1 MLSHLFRI
9 RSSLSIVLAAA
20 CIATAVSAQQ
30 TEKAKDAPPVAPGGK
45 MTVKKS
51 DEPIEGERRIAFP
64 SPYARMLGLETAL
77 KKAGVQV
84 DWTAAYQ
91 KRAIKNLKVA
101 DVKNDKG
108 TLGFTLG
115 VRLADGVIAFMG
127 KDQARL
133 KACAQDVK
141 ALAEKLGVK
150 RDDLGS
156 IGPLVRAVED
166 EDWTEI
172 YWHMGVLQQEVVTSL
187 DKNKDR
193 SMTAIIASGAWLQGM
208 RYATDIIL
216 KSITKVNLS
225 NMVRAAAIPD
235 LLSKELQ
242 KTPAEVLELPAVK
255 TSIKVLDAVRPLIDV
270 GIEAD
275 IPAEKLQEIEQLAT
289 SAIDGIL
296 Q

>member
-9 RSSLSIVLAAA
+9 RSSSIIVLAAA
-20 CIATAVSAQQ
+20 CITTAVSAQQ
-30 TEKAKDAPPVAPGGK
+30 TDKAKDAPPVAPGGK

-64 SPYARMLGLETAL
+64 SPYARMLGIETAL

-84 DWTAAYQ
+84 DWAAAYQ

-127 KDQARL
+127 KDQGRL

-208 RYATDIIL
+208 RYATDTIL
-216 KSITKVNLS
+216 KSISKVNLS

-242 KTPAEVLELPAVK
+242 KTPADVLELPAVK
-255 TSIKVLDAVRPLIDV
+255 KSIKVLDAVRPLIDV
-270 GIEAD
+270 GIDAD

-289 SAIDGIL
+289 GTIDDIL

>member
-1 MLSHLFRI
+1 M
-9 RSSLSIVLAAA
+9 LAAA
-20 CIATAVSAQQ
+20 CVATAVSAQQ

-64 SPYARMLGLETAL
+64 SPYARMLGIETAL

-91 KRAIKNLKVA
+91 KRAIKIKI
-101 DVKNDKG
+101 DEIKNDKG

-216 KSITKVNLS
+216 KSMSKINLS

-242 KTPAEVLELPAVK
+242 KTPAEVLELSTVK
-255 TSIKVLDAVRPLIDV
+255 KSIQVLDAVRPLIDV
-270 GIEAD
+270 GIDAD
-275 IPAEKLQEIEQLAT
+275 IPAEKLQEIEKLAT
-289 SAIDGIL
+289 SVIDSVL

>member
-1 MLSHLFRI
+1 MLSYLHRI
-9 RSSLSIVLAAA
+9 RSSWITVLAAA
-20 CIATAVSAQQ
+20 CVATAVSAQQ

-64 SPYARMLGLETAL
+64 SPYARMLGIETAL

-91 KRAIKNLKVA
+91 KRAIKIKI
-101 DVKNDKG
+101 DEIKNDKG

-216 KSITKVNLS
+216 KSMSKINLS

-242 KTPAEVLELPAVK
+242 KTPAEVLELSTVK
-255 TSIKVLDAVRPLIDV
+255 KSIQVLDAVRPLIDV
-270 GIEAD
+270 GIDAD
-275 IPAEKLQEIEQLAT
+275 IPAEKLQEIEKLAT
-289 SAIDGIL
+289 SVIDSVL

>member
-1 MLSHLFRI
+1 MTPYRFRL
-9 RSSLSIVLAAA
+9 RSSCLLILAAA
-20 CIATAVSAQQ
+20 CVITDISAQ
-30 TEKAKDAPPVAPGGK
+30 EAPADKKSAPPAPGGK
-45 MTVKKS
+45 MVVKKS
-51 DEPIEGERRIAFP
+51 DEAIEGERRIAFP
-64 SPYARMLGLETAL
+64 SPYARMLGIETAL
-77 KKAGVQV
+77 KKEGGEV

-91 KRAIKNLKVA
+91 KRAMKNLKIG
-101 DVKNDKG
+101 DLKDDKG
-108 TLGFTLG
+108 TLGFALG

-127 KDQARL
+127 KDQTRL
-133 KACAQDVK
+133 KSCAQDVK
-141 ALAEKLGVK
+141 ILAEKLGVK

-156 IGPLVRAVED
+156 IAPLIRSVEE

-208 RYATDIIL
+208 RYATDTIL
-216 KSITKVNLS
+216 KSLTKVNLS

-242 KTPAEVLELPAVK
+242 KTPADVLALPAVK
-255 TSIKVLDAVRPLIDV
+255 KSIEVLDAVRPLIDV
-270 GIEAD
+270 AIDAN
-275 IPAEKLQEIEQLAT
+275 IPAEKLQDIEKLAT
-289 SAIDGIL
+289 SAIDSIL